1 MTFLGWVTI
10 FGFAV
15 ILTALAL
22 PLARYMAAVYT
33 GERTWLDP
41 VFACAGATA
50 VPGHA
55 GRPEAMVRTGR
66 RTPRA

>member
-33 GERTWLDP
+33 GGRTWLDP
-41 VFACAGATA
+41 VMR
-50 VPGHA
+50 VPE
-55 GRPEAMVRTGR
+55 RLLYRAMRVDPNNGQD
-66 RTPRA
+66 